1 MQDHFIFTFLK
12 KYGFITLSLLIF
24 LTGCQAEGIVGFNNP
39 FPQLIKYVA
48 TLFGGDYG
56 LSIVLITV
64 CIRLLLMPLA
74 FKQIKS
80 GAKMKEKMKELK
92 PEMDAISEKYKNKK
106 DATAKMDMQQEMMQ
120 LYQKHQFNPMT
131 SMGCLPMLIQM
142 PIIIAFYYAIRNS
155 PELATHSFLWFNLGE
170 VDMILPFVAAA
181 VYFAQ
186 SRVSLIGVDEKQKK
200 QLAIMGMISPIMIGF
215 VSFSAPAALPLYW
228 AVSGFILVLQTL
240 LAKKLYYSKQLT

>member
-1 MQDHFIFTFLK
+1 
-12 KYGFITLSLLIF
+12 
-24 LTGCQAEGIVGFNNP
+24 
-39 FPQLIKYVA
+39 
-48 TLFGGDYG
+48 
-56 LSIVLITV
+56 
-64 CIRLLLMPLA
+64 MPLA

-80 GAKMKEKMKELK
+80 GAKMKEKMKELEA
-92 PEMDAISEKYKNKK
+92 EMDAISEKYKNKK

-181 VYFAQ
+181 V
-186 SRVSLIGVDEKQKK
+186 
-200 QLAIMGMISPIMIGF
+200 
-215 VSFSAPAALPLYW
+215 
-228 AVSGFILVLQTL
+228 ILHNLVCP
-240 LAKKLYYSKQLT
+240 